1 MLLFKCSTLLM
12 LITVINIRQNI
23 YPRERADLLL
33 GNATNYDKII
43 DKIKRSNIFD
53 NVYTIEEY
61 GKNKEFRK
69 LKDIK
74 KKHISKNPKQF
85 INLPD
90 FVNKYDLLF
99 IGVDDEFHK
108 LLYYAL
114 IKKGMSPKVHIY
126 YEGATTYVLDVKERT
141 SKDKLR
147 HKYYGNKN
155 FFNNVE
161 RILLY
166 QTSLYKAPQ
175 YHFNLQS
182 IPKLCDSGKKTLKS
196 LNNIFDCEPL
206 PKEKYLFFEE
216 AFYHDR
222 IVCNDMELFE
232 EFAKRVGKDSVI
244 VKLHPRTNVD
254 RFSHRGY
261 KVMRNSKF
269 PFEISIL
276 NENVKDHVFVSITS
290 SAALN
295 SKLVLNKEINIIF
308 LKKMFNGRT
317 LLTSRDNSQAFFE
330 SLADYINKENKRLF
344 VPNNLEELDEVLVYL
359 ERRRHE

>member
-23 YPRERADLLL
+23 YPHKRADLLL
-33 GNATNYDKII
+33 GNATNYGKII
-43 DKIKRSNIFD
+43 DKIKQSNIFD
-53 NVYTIEEY
+53 NVYTVEEY
-61 GKNKEFRK
+61 GKNRGFRK
-69 LKDIK
+69 LKDAK
-74 KKHISKNPKQF
+74 KKRISRNPKLF
-85 INLPD
+85 IKTPK
-90 FVNKYDLLF
+90 FSNKYDLLF

-108 LLYYAL
+108 LFYYAL
-114 IKKGMSPKVHIY
+114 VKEGMSPKVHIY
-126 YEGATTYVLDVKERT
+126 DEGATTYVLDVKKRADR
-141 SKDKLR
+141 DKLR
-147 HKYYGNKN
+147 HKHYGSKN

-161 RILLY
+161 KILLY

-182 IPKLCDSGKKTLKS
+182 IPKLCDSDEKALKA
-196 LNNIFDCEPL
+196 LNNIFDHEPL

-222 IVCNDMELFE
+222 IICNDMELFE
-232 EFAKRVGKDSVI
+232 EFAKRVGKDNVI

-269 PFEISIL
+269 PFEISLL
-276 NENVKDHVFVSITS
+276 NENIKDHVFVSITS

-295 SKLVLNKEINIIF
+295 SKLVLNKEVDIIF
-308 LKKMFNGRT
+308 LKELFNGRT

-330 SLADYINKENKRLF
+330 SLVDYINEDNKHIF
-344 VPNNLEELDEVLVYL
+344 MPNNLEELDEVLVYL